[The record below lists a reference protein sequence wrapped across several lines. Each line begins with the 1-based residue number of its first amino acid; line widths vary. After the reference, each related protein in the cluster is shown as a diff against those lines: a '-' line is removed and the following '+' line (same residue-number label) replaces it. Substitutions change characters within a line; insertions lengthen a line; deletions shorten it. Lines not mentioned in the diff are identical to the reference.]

1 MLLLYIKNDILIK
14 PINYIGGINTATR
27 KILAI
32 IIALTLVLGMMV
44 CLSGCSDTKEFEL
57 AESEVGGLVAI
68 SRKDGFIKNYTYN
81 QTILY
86 DPDTL
91 VMYSMISGGK
101 GNLTITVLYNAD
113 GTPKLYNPEK

>member
-1 MLLLYIKNDILIK
+1 M
-14 PINYIGGINTATR
+14 GTR

-32 IIALTLVLGMMV
+32 IIALTLVLGMLV
-44 CLSGCSDTKEFEL
+44 CLSGCSNTKEFEHT
-57 AESEVGGLVAI
+57 ESGIGGLVAI
-68 SRKDGFIKNYTYN
+68 SRKNGFIEGYDYN

-91 VMYSMISGGK
+91 VMYSMISNGRGA
-101 GNLTITVLYNAD
+101 TITVLYNAE